1 MYILKKQNPMI
12 INVDREPYRKNS
24 AQCNNCLPCAVRG
37 TKQYIFLTTLYFL
50 KPIYN
55 IHELLTIAILIKT
68 NVTPG
73 LINESPAPA
82 ITKIKNPKDK
92 NKKFRLII

>member
-1 MYILKKQNPMI
+1 VFIKFYKKIIL
-12 INVDREPYRKNS
+12 D
-24 AQCNNCLPCAVRG
+24 
-37 TKQYIFLTTLYFL
+37 IFLTTLYFL
-50 KPIYN
+50 NPIYN

-68 NVTPG
+68 NVTLG

-92 NKKFRLII
+92 NKKFRLIIPVD

>member
-1 MYILKKQNPMI
+1 MFIKFYKKIIL
-12 INVDREPYRKNS
+12 D
-24 AQCNNCLPCAVRG
+24 
-37 TKQYIFLTTLYFL
+37 IFLTTLYFL

-92 NKKFRLII
+92 NKKFRLIIPVD